1 MIGGETAEM
10 PALFS
15 IANYDLAGYCV
26 GVVEHGHELPISSI
40 EKGDLVIGLP
50 SSGAHCSG
58 FSCIDSVVKASGER
72 YTNTAP
78 FSKNNLTFG

>member
-1 MIGGETAEM
+1 M

-26 GVVEHGHELPISSI
+26 GVVEYGHELPISTI

-58 FSCIDSVVKASGER
+58 FNCIDSVVKASGER

-78 FSKNNLTFG
+78 FSKNNLTFGEIILFV